1 MASTTSARK
10 TVPASP
16 APAKRR
22 PVAKPSKERV
32 LIEFPSAALRRA
44 DEAARAAG
52 VSRSDFIRAAVE
64 SRLNSIEEQE
74 LERQLAEA
82 YIANNARNLEL
93 LKEFEHVDREAW
105 LRLP

>member
-1 MASTTSARK
+1 MVFAPSVLGDLSLTQCAGSSPEAQGFGAVRGAGKAISGTEHGNSKGGNRSRRQPPSQVTSGWFVRD
-10 TVPASP
+10 
-16 APAKRR
+16 
-22 PVAKPSKERV
+22 
-32 LIEFPSAALRRA
+32 L
-44 DEAARAAG
+44 
-52 VSRSDFIRAAVE
+52 
-64 SRLNSIEEQE
+64 EQE